1 MMSEPNVWLQNTGF
15 TETVVNKN
23 GHMDRSAANW
33 GLQYDGEN
41 AHLDFAISD
50 KNRRKKI
57 HMDLDKNDIM
67 KLLEIPSE
75 KIPLEKRLT
84 DDFLR
89 NDKTP
94 LHATPLFLSD
104 AMYVVPKSK
113 QINRA
118 ERKESLKVH
127 YDAFCASSFNNKR
140 SFSERLLS
148 LLNLL

>member
-1 MMSEPNVWLQNTGF
+1 MTSEPNVWLQNTGF

-41 AHLDFAISD
+41 AHIDFAISD

-57 HMDLDKNDIM
+57 HIDLDRNDIM
-67 KLLEIPSE
+67 KLLEIPPE

-89 NDKTP
+89 KDNTP
-94 LHATPLFLSD
+94 FPATPLFLSD
-104 AMYVVPKSK
+104 AIYVQPKSK
-113 QINRA
+113 QIKKSKKTKKSH
-118 ERKESLKVH
+118 RK
-127 YDAFCASSFNNKR
+127 KR
-140 SFSERLLS
+140 KPKSTLRRFLRKFI
-148 LLNLL
+148 